1 MSSTGGGGGLPPSGV
16 RMPFQVTRVDPARQ
30 GSVLVRLWGRF
41 HRERQLEYQR
51 LHDEI
56 QNWVKGVGDG
66 GAGGAAAAAGRDPPT
81 PPLET
86 NERCLAEMNGEWHRA
101 RVVSRAG
108 DDYTV
113 FTLDEGRATAV
124 RGRGLE
130 RGKKDF
136 FQLPP
141 EAVCCI
147 LANLVPGA
155 KPTCWPPSALSFLRS
170 LQGRELDGYVDAVLP
185 NRLVLLDVPR
195 VSRQLCESGLAKV
208 IGRTAFRLLVEMS
221 TSRPATVGR
230 RESAAGTEP
239 GPLAF
244 LNYFYP
250 LLQVDETV
258 TVTVR
263 VTHVR
268 YPDRFF
274 CQLRCHCPE
283 LERLHLSM
291 HRYYESSRVSGTG
304 TAPRK
309 LGSPCAAKSLDGR
322 WYRAVVQQTLSDRG
336 VEVFLVDYGNKEV
349 VSSCSIR
356 KLSPGY
362 FKMPVVTYP
371 FALREASDY
380 GRGWSAKQIELLHT
394 LIINKVLQAKIEF
407 YNSVENVYYVT
418 LYREDGSTINAA
430 FNAQVESVNYERVIG
445 YCEDNELRG
454 DLLKNA
460 NLKLNAFYDALVEF
474 VKDPTEFWIRTMD
487 TASEFEKLMNS
498 IAKKYGPLGRNE
510 GLVKKPEPGLLCCA
524 KFKADHLYYRAVITE
539 ILDGQFRVFFIDYGN
554 LELVDWHDVK
564 ALLPEYRK
572 LPALAVKCC
581 LADLVPKEATWS
593 KEAIAYFEKVVFEKH
608 LVVHVL
614 DKEMDKYLIELLDV
628 EDEGEPSVNKIM
640 LQEGYA
646 DQKDSNDCLATVLSN
661 MPYKISSHG
670 EIETGDTR
678 TQNIAVMDSAITESP
693 YKQEYLKVGSTVD
706 VQVSYIDEPG
716 DFWCQLTKNAHELK
730 MLMSKIQEYYN
741 THADHSQPCQSA
753 CIAKYSE
760 DGKWYRALILG
771 KVSALEVDVLY
782 VDYGNRERVSFS
794 DLCAIRPEFL
804 LLKGQAFRCSLYNI
818 IQPMG
823 SDPFMWNVDSVA
835 AFQEFIDSALSLYME
850 LKCTV
855 YALTIVDG
863 KGLCNVVDLNTPF
876 QSACQLLIERGLAK
890 FVGSPSVL
898 APSVNLYTY
907 YYSTHDV
914 KIGSE
919 EEMYV
924 SHVTSPTKFYCL
936 LSRNL
941 DIVDKLADKVNKL
954 SCKLPD
960 YKFSQGVDPIC
971 LAKYTDN
978 QWYRALA
985 WPIQDRIRVSFVDY
999 GNKLDVDKD
1008 DLLPIPDSARDV
1020 KFLPMQAIK
1029 CGLSDIP
1036 AELSLDINTWFR
1048 KAVTDKPL
1056 KAVVVAKESDG
1067 KLIVELYDGNV
1078 QINAKIKEQLYL
1090 QGTSEAKTMNGNS
1103 GRQKIKSEKLCSTFM
1118 VKSDH
1123 EPSLLK
1129 RRIIEDQ
1136 DEVHEAEKAA
1146 VSSHTQDRWKN
1157 RTEIFIVENV
1167 EAELKCAPNMD
1178 LKNVKEFSD
1187 VKSNVETR
1195 NNKSVKSNVEKT
1207 SFSKLGF
1214 DTSKLPLPKEI
1225 DIPLITLKPGFKC
1238 EARISHVVSPSH
1250 FFVHLSQHDDK
1261 VTMMEEKLNASWA
1274 NDTEVECFQYE
1285 SLQLGDMVCAE
1296 SPEDGS
1302 HYRSVV
1308 TQKIA
1313 NNLVGVEFID
1323 YGNTVNVQPSKIHL
1337 LIKVI
1342 NMSKPNILEVDIYV
1356 NLDNAVRDQLTASEL
1371 AVEKDE
1377 SNTTTYGR
1385 YIRKIPLVGQTI
1397 EGYVTAAESPSYFW
1411 CQYSA
1416 SEIQM
1421 LAEKMQELG
1430 KREDT
1435 GTKLSSISVGDSC
1448 FCKYSEDEQ
1457 FYRAEVKKTN
1467 SNILSL
1473 NYVDYGN
1480 EEDVEREQVRKLPE
1494 ELLKIPVQAFPCCL
1508 SGYDLSEGS
1517 WKDGAVGDFLHL
1529 LSDQLLKITALK
1541 NECGKGNVPFVLH
1554 VQIESSSGI
1563 INDTVKTLWKPHTN
1577 KHNNSNLCDEKKLPA
1592 DQSLS
1597 LQSLHNDKN
1606 LEAKLMEDIIPNAA
1620 CPERLNAEELVQF
1633 RMDDHGEEMD
1643 GNSPATYLVEEKVEA
1658 QENSESEVDLQFQ
1671 KLGDET
1677 DNEVQILK
1685 LSESHSSSVPGS
1697 FLIADNLEM
1706 TVIDQLEGPASSSCP
1721 NDWIPTMQAYMD
1733 QCLSSS
1739 QTKDADLE
1747 NANFSL
1753 QPVKHKMRDNL
1764 EDSSQTIDL
1773 YEEIFKCQ
1781 NDQPFMEDTGDD
1793 SMTRLLISQDEDS
1806 EDQNLPETQMV
1817 GSETEHFETGE

>member
-66 GAGGAAAAAGRDPPT
+66 G
-81 PPLET
+81 
-86 NERCLAEMNGEWHRA
+86 RCLAEMNGEWHRA

-147 LANLVPGA
+147 LANL
-155 KPTCWPPSALSFLRS
+155 PTCWPPSALSFLRS

-230 RESAAGTEP
+230 RESR
-239 GPLAF
+239 LLYS

-454 DLLKNA
+454 EYQKINA
-460 NLKLNAFYDALVEF
+460 LHCSGDYFTGDR
-474 VKDPTEFWIRTMD
+474 RT
-487 TASEFEKLMNS
+487 
-498 IAKKYGPLGRNE
+498 E
-510 GLVKKPEPGLLCCA
+510 GLSKTKDRISYLSMLL
-524 KFKADHLYYRAVITE
+524 
-539 ILDGQFRVFFIDYGN
+539 G
-554 LELVDWHDVK
+554 
-564 ALLPEYRK
+564 
-572 LPALAVKCC
+572 
-581 LADLVPKEATWS
+581 
-593 KEAIAYFEKVVFEKH
+593 AI
-608 LVVHVL
+608 
-614 DKEMDKYLIELLDV
+614 
-628 EDEGEPSVNKIM
+628 
-640 LQEGYA
+640 
-646 DQKDSNDCLATVLSN
+646 LSN

-1323 YGNTVNVQPSKIHL
+1323 YGNTVNVQPSKIHRL
-1337 LIKVI
+1337 
-1342 NMSKPNILEVDIYV
+1342 SKEAMEVQRLSVPCFISGVQDTLSTGYSIELVSAFKKRPNILEVDIYV

-1541 NECGKGNVPFVLH
+1541 NECGKAFLTLKMYLIVLH
-1554 VQIESSSGI
+1554 SNFLDVITI
-1563 INDTVKTLWKPHTN
+1563 D
-1577 KHNNSNLCDEKKLPA
+1577 KHFVRFPK
-1592 DQSLS
+1592 
-1597 LQSLHNDKN
+1597 
-1606 LEAKLMEDIIPNAA
+1606 
-1620 CPERLNAEELVQF
+1620 
-1633 RMDDHGEEMD
+1633 
-1643 GNSPATYLVEEKVEA
+1643 TYL
-1658 QENSESEVDLQFQ
+1658 
-1671 KLGDET
+1671 
-1677 DNEVQILK
+1677 
-1685 LSESHSSSVPGS
+1685 
-1697 FLIADNLEM
+1697 
-1706 TVIDQLEGPASSSCP
+1706 
-1721 NDWIPTMQAYMD
+1721 
-1733 QCLSSS
+1733 
-1739 QTKDADLE
+1739 
-1747 NANFSL
+1747 
-1753 QPVKHKMRDNL
+1753 
-1764 EDSSQTIDL
+1764 
-1773 YEEIFKCQ
+1773 KCSYG
-1781 NDQPFMEDTGDD
+1781 F
-1793 SMTRLLISQDEDS
+1793 
-1806 EDQNLPETQMV
+1806 
-1817 GSETEHFETGE
+1817 

>member
-1 MSSTGGGGGLPPSGV
+1 TVIHVKWREISSW
-16 RMPFQVTRVDPARQ
+16 F
-30 GSVLVRLWGRF
+30 
-41 HRERQLEYQR
+41 ERRSRSNLEYQR

-66 GAGGAAAAAGRDPPT
+66 G
-81 PPLET
+81 
-86 NERCLAEMNGEWHRA
+86 RCLAEMNGEWHRA

-147 LANLVPGA
+147 LANLVGA

-208 IGRTAFRLLVEMS
+208 IGRTAFRLLIG
-221 TSRPATVGR
+221 AG
-230 RESAAGTEP
+230 AAGTEP
-239 GPLAF
+239 GPLALPPPPPPPPPPPAPPSDASYS

-454 DLLKNA
+454 EYQKINALHCSGDYFTGDRRTEGLSKTKDRISYLSMLLGASLLKNA

-646 DQKDSNDCLATVLSN
+646 DQKALKVSHFSSKTLFEERPITPEKFAPCMEYPCSTEDSNDCLATVLSN

-1323 YGNTVNVQPSKIHL
+1323 YGNTVNVQPSKIHRL
-1337 LIKVI
+1337 SKEAMEVQRLSVPCFISGVQDTLSTGYSIELVSAFKKRANGIMCEFIKLHGQLWEVQLCDDQGTVANLLEDTLCEQYTLNSQQESGCSITDIRPGSKLNAYVFAIKSPNQFWCQFMTTADGIFIESLQKAKGERCKMRSEDIMDLKVGNVCMVKSKGFLNWATCEIVDICNGGIEVVFMKEDSKELVNPEDVKEVTPAFALTYECKLHRLFPFNGSNWSQKAIEFFKTLVLYKRVLIKVI

-1541 NECGKGNVPFVLH
+1541 NDIFDSKNVFD
-1554 VQIESSSGI
+1554 S
-1563 INDTVKTLWKPHTN
+1563 
-1577 KHNNSNLCDEKKLPA
+1577 
-1592 DQSLS
+1592 
-1597 LQSLHNDKN
+1597 
-1606 LEAKLMEDIIPNAA
+1606 
-1620 CPERLNAEELVQF
+1620 
-1633 RMDDHGEEMD
+1633 
-1643 GNSPATYLVEEKVEA
+1643 
-1658 QENSESEVDLQFQ
+1658 
-1671 KLGDET
+1671 
-1677 DNEVQILK
+1677 
-1685 LSESHSSSVPGS
+1685 
-1697 FLIADNLEM
+1697 
-1706 TVIDQLEGPASSSCP
+1706 AS
-1721 NDWIPTMQAYMD
+1721 
-1733 QCLSSS
+1733 
-1739 QTKDADLE
+1739 
-1747 NANFSL
+1747 
-1753 QPVKHKMRDNL
+1753 
-1764 EDSSQTIDL
+1764 
-1773 YEEIFKCQ
+1773 
-1781 NDQPFMEDTGDD
+1781 
-1793 SMTRLLISQDEDS
+1793 
-1806 EDQNLPETQMV
+1806 
-1817 GSETEHFETGE
+1817 